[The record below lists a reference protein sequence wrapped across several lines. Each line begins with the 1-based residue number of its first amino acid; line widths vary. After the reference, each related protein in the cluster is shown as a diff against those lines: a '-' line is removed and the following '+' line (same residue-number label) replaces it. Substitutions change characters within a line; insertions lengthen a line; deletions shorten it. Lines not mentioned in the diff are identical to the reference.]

1 MRILSWDIGVKNL
14 AYQVINF
21 TDNNTNANNIEI
33 NNTDQNISELNEN
46 KDNYEIEDWDIIN
59 LTDNAKEDVYKIC
72 KNLIIALNQKD
83 FINKNIN
90 DIIIENQPVL
100 KNPKMKT
107 IQIALYSYFLIKKV
121 ELNCFDN
128 INFMSACLKLKVY
141 DGPEI
146 IIESKNKYTK
156 TKKLGIAYCKYYLEL
171 NNMHEMLTY
180 FSNHKKKDDLADCYL
195 QALYYK
201 FIKINKKNYKK

>member
-1 MRILSWDIGVKNL
+1 MRILSWDIGIKNL

-21 TDNNTNANNIEI
+21 TDNINANNIETNNTDI
-33 NNTDQNISELNEN
+33 NNTDLNEN
-46 KDNYEIEDWDIIN
+46 KDYYEIEDWDIIN

-72 KNLIIALNQKD
+72 ENLIISLNQKD

-90 DIIIENQPVL
+90 NVIIENQPVL

-128 INFMSACLKLKVY
+128 INFMSASLKLKVY

-146 IIESKNKYTK
+146 IIESKSKYTK
-156 TKKLGIAYCKYYLEL
+156 TKKLAIAYCKYFLEL

-180 FSNHKKKDDLADCYL
+180 FLNHKKKDDLADCYL

-201 FIKINKKNYKK
+201 FKKINKKK